1 MGAEPPG
8 SYMSGN
14 RVEELEKT
22 VTELESTVSGL
33 TEELVEAK
41 ERIRDLEAELEP
53 QPADGSA
60 FPEADPEEVREAVAQ
75 AEGDGSEHEHEGGEA
90 EAAAQAAA
98 RDDVERFDAE
108 AGAGDET
115 DTADESE
122 GEDDSGFEDD
132 IIVA

>member
-1 MGAEPPG
+1 MVAESPSP
-8 SYMSGN
+8 YMPGN

-33 TEELVEAK
+33 TEELVETK

-53 QPADGSA
+53 QPADGSS

-75 AEGDGSEHEHEGGEA
+75 AEVEGEEGSEEA

-115 DTADESE
+115 DTAEEPDE
-122 GEDDSGFEDD
+122 EDDSEFGDD

>member
-1 MGAEPPG
+1 MVAESPSP
-8 SYMSGN
+8 YMPGN

-33 TEELVEAK
+33 TEELVETK

-53 QPADGSA
+53 QPADGSS
-60 FPEADPEEVREAVAQ
+60 FPEADPEEVREAVAE
-75 AEGDGSEHEHEGGEA
+75 AEVEGENA
-90 EAAAQAAA
+90 DEAAAQAAA

-108 AGAGDET
+108 AGAEDET
-115 DTADESE
+115 DTAEEPDD
-122 GEDDSGFEDD
+122 GDDSEFGDD

>member
-1 MGAEPPG
+1 MVAEWPA
-8 SYMSGN
+8 SYMPGN

-53 QPADGSA
+53 QPADGSS

-75 AEGDGSEHEHEGGEA
+75 AEVDGDTPESETPET
-90 EAAAQAAA
+90 AAQAAA
-98 RDDVERFDAE
+98 RDDVERFGEE

-115 DTADESE
+115 DTAEEPDE
-122 GEDDSGFEDD
+122 EDDSEFGDD

>member
-1 MGAEPPG
+1 MVAESPG
-8 SYMSGN
+8 SYMPGN

-53 QPADGSA
+53 QPADGSS

-75 AEGDGSEHEHEGGEA
+75 AEVEDDEQSEEA

-115 DTADESE
+115 DTAEEPEE
-122 GEDDSGFEDD
+122 GDDSEFGDD